1 MGAVYRAKDTRL
13 GREVAVKVLPEGL
26 VESPQ
31 RRLRFE
37 REAQMLAS
45 LDHPRIATLYE
56 VGRAEPRALGD
67 RDEASE
73 RPPIDFLVQQL
84 AVGETLEERLAR
96 GPMPLDEAVAVAA
109 QIADALEAAH
119 ERGIV
124 HRDLKPANV
133 MVTDRGDVK
142 VLDFGL
148 AKALAPAGAPDGTVE
163 ADEGL
168 TRGLTATGRPTIAG
182 TVLGTAPYMS
192 PEQARGLPVDRGTDV
207 WAFGATLYEM
217 LAGRRAFPGDTAS
230 DAMAAVLTREPDW
243 DALPASCPA
252 EVRRLLRRT
261 LRRDPRRRLQHM
273 GDARI
278 VLQETMDGETWEDA
292 ADGGRPR
299 RRLAFAVALAAGT
312 AVLAAAWL
320 VAGRRPPPA
329 ATPQPVSRWV
339 LALEEDSRL
348 EVGGRFDPIALSP
361 DGRTIVY
368 SASDADGP
376 RLWVRPFD
384 ELAARPLPG
393 TEGGRNPFFSPDG
406 RWLAFFSRDKL
417 RKVAVSGGAPVT
429 LCDTPLD
436 NLGATWGPDGT
447 IVFALY
453 SSGLWRVDE
462 DGGDAEPLSR
472 SASESGV
479 VQHRW
484 PQFLP
489 DGRRVLFVLQANEGP
504 RLAVFDL
511 ETGEAR
517 VVQGVENVIKARYVA
532 GGYLVVAQSGGLYGM
547 AFDVDR
553 ERPLGVPMEI
563 ESRIS
568 MVPEHGA
575 ADFEVSAAGV
585 LVFVPGVVGAAE
597 GGTALVWVDRQGVAE
612 PTRTRRGA
620 YTHPRLSPD
629 GKRIVVGSGSEIGT
643 RQLEVLD
650 LERGT
655 QSVVTSRGRNG
666 NPQWSPDGSRVLF
679 SSDRAGDWDIYS
691 MAPAGP
697 EDEPTPVVSRPYEQ
711 WLGQLTPDGRTL
723 VFYEVHPQTAR
734 DIWTLEQSGNAEPRP
749 WLATEA
755 NERGMALSP
764 DGRFLAYVS
773 NESGRDEVYVRSFPS
788 GHGPSIVSTGGG
800 VEPRWSRDGTELFY
814 RDGSRLMAVDV
825 DVSSGFTAGVPRYL
839 FEGPY
844 VLEVAGNANYDVSP
858 DGEKFLMVRQE
869 ASSPDRLH
877 VVLGWNAL
885 LARRAGAP

>member
-26 VESPQ
+26 VESPE

-37 REAQMLAS
+37 REAQVLAS
-45 LDHPRIATLYE
+45 LDHPRIAAIYE
-56 VGRAEPRALGD
+56 VGQAAPRGLAD
-67 RDEASE
+67 ADEGAR

-84 AVGETLEERLAR
+84 AGGETLEERLAR
-96 GPMPLDEAVAVAA
+96 RSMPPDEAVAVAV
-109 QIADALEAAH
+109 QIAEALEAAH

-148 AKALAPAGAPDGTVE
+148 AKALAPDGAADAG
-163 ADEGL
+163 EGL
-168 TRGLTATGRPTIAG
+168 THGLTATGRPTIAG
-182 TVLGTAPYMS
+182 TILGTAPYMS
-192 PEQARGLPVDRGTDV
+192 PEQARGLPTDRGTDV

-217 LAGRRAFPGDTAS
+217 LAGRRAFPGDTAG

-278 VLQETMDGETWEDA
+278 ALQETMDGEIAEDA
-292 ADGGRPR
+292 AVTGRPH
-299 RRLAFAVALAAGT
+299 RRLALAAL
-312 AVLAAAWL
+312 LAASAALLVTAWL
-320 VAGRRPPPA
+320 VAGRRPLPA
-329 ATPQPVSRWV
+329 ATSEPVSRWI
-339 LALEEDSRL
+339 LALEEGSRL

-361 DGRTIVY
+361 DGRTLAY
-368 SASDADGP
+368 AASDGDET
-376 RLWVRPFD
+376 RLWLRQLN

-393 TEGGRNPFFSPDG
+393 TEGARNPFFSPDG
-406 RWLAFFSRDKL
+406 RWLGFFSNEKL

-429 LCDTPLD
+429 LCDAPLD
-436 NLGATWGPDGT
+436 NLGAAWGPDGT

-462 DGGDAEPLSR
+462 DGGGAKPLSP
-472 SASESGV
+472 SASETGA

-511 ETGEAR
+511 EAEEAR
-517 VVQGVENVIKARYVA
+517 VVQGVENVIKARYLA

-547 AFDVDR
+547 AFDLDR
-553 ERPLGVPMEI
+553 ERPTGVPVEI
-563 ESRIS
+563 QPGIS

-575 ADFEVSAAGV
+575 ADFEVSAAGI
-585 LVFVPGVVGAAE
+585 LAFVPGVAE
-597 GGTALVWVDRQGVAE
+597 GGTTLAWVDRQGVAE
-612 PTRTRRGA
+612 PASAQRGA

-629 GKRIVVGSGSEIGT
+629 GQQIVVASGSEVGT
-643 RQLEVLD
+643 RQIEVLD
-650 LERGT
+650 LSRGSH
-655 QSVVTSRGRNG
+655 SVVTSRGRNG
-666 NPQWSPDGSRVLF
+666 NPHWSPDGSTILF

-691 MAPAGP
+691 MAPTSSEQDP
-697 EDEPTPVVSRPYEQ
+697 QPIVSRPLEQ
-711 WLGQLTPDGRTL
+711 WLGQLTPDGGTL
-723 VFYEVHPQTAR
+723 VFYEVHPERAR
-734 DIWTLEQSGNAEPRP
+734 DIWILDRRGGGEPKP
-749 WLATEA
+749 WLATAA

-773 NESGRDEVYVRSFPS
+773 NESGRDEVFVRSFPS
-788 GHGPSIVSTGGG
+788 GEGPWIVSTGGG
-800 VEPRWSRDGTELFY
+800 SEPLWKRNGTELFY
-814 RDGSRLMAVDV
+814 RDGLRVLAVEV
-825 DVSSGFTAGVPRYL
+825 DVSSGFRAGTPYFL

-844 VLEVAGNANYDVSP
+844 MREVAGNANYDVSP
-858 DGEKFLMVRQE
+858 DGERFLMVHQGTSN
-869 ASSPDRLH
+869 ADRLH
-877 VVLGWNAL
+877 VVLGWNTL
-885 LARRAGAP
+885 VARRVGGGP